1 MKTIDVGLGIVV
13 RNGLVLICQRRS
25 DGVWGDYWEFPGGK
39 VEPDESPIQCAR
51 RELAEEVAVTVGE
64 VIALPAFEY
73 TYGQTTVR
81 LHPFICTWQSGEPQP
96 LASQR
101 LAWVSPQELGAYR
114 FPPAND
120 VLIPQIIEWMA
131 AQS

>member
-1 MKTIDVGLGIVV
+1 MKILDIGLGIVV

-25 DGVWGDYWEFPGGK
+25 DATLGDFWEFPGGK
-39 VEPDESPIQCAR
+39 VEPGESPIQCTR
-51 RELAEEVAVTVGE
+51 RELAEEVDVTVGE
-64 VIALPAFEY
+64 VIPLPTFEY

-81 LHPFICTWQSGEPQP
+81 LHPFVCAWQSGEPRP

-101 LAWVSPQELGAYR
+101 LAWVSAQALRSYR

-120 VLIPQIIEWMA
+120 ALIPQVIAWMTT
-131 AQS
+131 QR